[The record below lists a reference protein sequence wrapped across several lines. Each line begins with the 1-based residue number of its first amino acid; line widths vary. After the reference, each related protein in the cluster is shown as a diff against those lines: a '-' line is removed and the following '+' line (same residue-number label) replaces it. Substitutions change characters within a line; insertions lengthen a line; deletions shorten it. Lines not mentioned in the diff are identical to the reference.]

1 MVNKKRL
8 IARTVA
14 ILLIVLLGF
23 VMFRVGRKH
32 TILLDNKTIEVQGE
46 VFKALDVVDIQI
58 NNLEELELA
67 KRDRDKADVMGQ
79 SQKVKVTYTDSDWNE
94 TIIERKFKVPHKD
107 VMIVFSIP
115 AFIQHPDDSSYYL
128 APLNSGN

>member
-1 MVNKKRL
+1 MVIKKRL
-8 IARTVA
+8 IARTFA

-46 VFKALDVVDIQI
+46 EFKALDVVDIQV
-58 NNLEELELA
+58 NKLEELELG
-67 KRDRDKADVMGQ
+67 KRDRDKAEVMGQ

-94 TIIERKFKVPHKD
+94 TVIERKIKVPHKD

-115 AFIQHPDDSSYYL
+115 AFIQHPDDSKYYL
-128 APLNSGN
+128 VPFESVN